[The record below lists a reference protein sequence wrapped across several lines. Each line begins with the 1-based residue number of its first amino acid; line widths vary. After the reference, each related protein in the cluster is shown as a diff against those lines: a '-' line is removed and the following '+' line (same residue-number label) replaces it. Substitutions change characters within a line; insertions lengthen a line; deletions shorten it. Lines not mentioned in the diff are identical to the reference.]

1 MWFAPRA
8 TTRRILESEAKP
20 SWTAV
25 VSLATFSSALAGVQL
40 DETGAFSASR
50 SMMPVLIGALQT
62 VFGVV
67 VGPFLMAIVGG
78 WFGGEADPS
87 DLRHAVAWSYIPVAA
102 SSVLWIP
109 IWLLMI
115 GAGVAANDGENLIGP
130 ALVSMA
136 LITVV
141 LSFLWAVALFIGA
154 LAAAQ
159 NFSLFKA
166 TLYVLVMSLPVLI
179 LPALR

>member
-1 MWFAPRA
+1 
-8 TTRRILESEAKP
+8 
-20 SWTAV
+20 
-25 VSLATFSSALAGVQL
+25 
-40 DETGAFSASR
+40 
-50 SMMPVLIGALQT
+50 
-62 VFGVV
+62 
-67 VGPFLMAIVGG
+67 
-78 WFGGEADPS
+78 
-87 DLRHAVAWSYIPVAA
+87 
-102 SSVLWIP
+102 
-109 IWLLMI
+109 MI
-115 GAGVAANDGENLIGP
+115 GAGVTANDGENLIGL